1 MTSLR
6 ALVALVMTCSA
17 AACGG
22 DAAAPDAGPPDAE
35 INNGCEALRAP
46 QAEPGD
52 PIDGDTYA
60 TFAGGFFAQHCTRCH
75 SSTLTGGERNG
86 APAGYDW
93 DVEATVRDHLAE
105 IRNAVGVL
113 NYMPFAPPDPTCA
126 ERQRIVRWI
135 DADAP

>member
-1 MTSLR
+1 MSARVLAA
-6 ALVALVMTCSA
+6 ALFVF

-22 DAAAPDAGPPDAE
+22 DDAPATDAAPPDAE

-52 PIDGDTYA
+52 PIGGDTYVTYA
-60 TFAGGFFAQHCTRCH
+60 MGFFAQHCTRCH
-75 SSTLTGGERNG
+75 DSTRIGTDRNG
-86 APAGYDW
+86 APPGYNW
-93 DVEATVRDHLAE
+93 DVEASVREHLAD
-105 IRNAVGVL
+105 IRNAVGVF
-113 NYMPFAPPDPTCA
+113 NFMPFTPPDPTCA